1 MWRQDLWS
9 QIIIA
14 SINYRIKTTFYFI
27 VVIIKSHDKMDNK
40 IVEYE
45 RFVNDVLRND
55 LNKAIKKYEMTS
67 QRLNEY
73 LNVKLFIEEF
83 KSRKI
88 IKTQSD
94 LGSNFYVQC
103 KV

>member
-1 MWRQDLWS
+1 
-9 QIIIA
+9 
-14 SINYRIKTTFYFI
+14 
-27 VVIIKSHDKMDNK
+27 MDNK